1 MIVSKNT
8 GGGKRGLDCSPSAG
22 QTVRE
27 WLAGDFLFLWL
38 VACSPWASGGWLA
51 VL

>member
-1 MIVSKNT
+1 MVSKKT
-8 GGGKRGLDCSPSAG
+8 GAGKRGLDCGLGAG